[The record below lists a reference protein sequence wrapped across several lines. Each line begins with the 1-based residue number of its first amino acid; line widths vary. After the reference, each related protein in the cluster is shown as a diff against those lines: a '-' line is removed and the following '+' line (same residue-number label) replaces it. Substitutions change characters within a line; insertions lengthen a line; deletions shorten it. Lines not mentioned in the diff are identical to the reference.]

1 MEFGKMNKNI
11 LSSMIVGATGGSLFG
26 TGFYLQYKRDIKKL
40 KKQYDIANSKI
51 VKEKIQN
58 EIDYK
63 RNKLVKDV
71 IKWSL
76 TGVVLSSL
84 GFNIKNI
91 YKIIK
96 KKWQIIKFKKEFAK
110 ELDKEIEKIKKNS
123 RLEQIKKEK
132 FKTIFSKNLEKEI
145 DHLSDAALKE
155 NRIKQ
160 LEKTK
165 EETLKQIETVEKLFK
180 GMEKQFKKIK
190 IKK

>member
-1 MEFGKMNKNI
+1 MNKNI